1 MYVSVHSP
9 SRHVQSDRVGLE
21 YLLDICVVVW
31 RAWVL
36 HAENRWVR
44 VALAACIPFA
54 VCIIV
59 EFVNSALE
67 MIHAPQ
73 GETTLIWAVPLLLTS
88 IFATSLV
95 AVRAWQPGG
104 YCLACISSALG
115 ASPPFRLGLL
125 QPWLNPLQGIYPTVV
140 ILVVAMRR

>member
-1 MYVSVHSP
+1 M
-9 SRHVQSDRVGLE
+9 
-21 YLLDICVVVW
+21 
-31 RAWVL
+31 A
-36 HAENRWVR
+36 
-44 VALAACIPFA
+44 FA

-95 AVRAWQPGG
+95 AVRAWQ
-104 YCLACISSALG
+104 
-115 ASPPFRLGLL
+115 
-125 QPWLNPLQGIYPTVV
+125 V
-140 ILVVAMRR
+140 ILAA